1 MRRILEF
8 LVVFAIA
15 LSFSAC
21 SLRPKIPAVDTNV
34 SLANPVMVN
43 DINESWWEEFNN
55 SQLNELMSLA
65 LSKNSDLL
73 LALNSLEQAKVQ
85 MDLAKLEFTPNVK
98 GEASSIKSETSER
111 SPQGR
116 STGTLTS
123 IGAVLSWEIDLWGRV
138 RNAARAGIAMYE
150 ASAMDVQNARL
161 SIAASVANTYF
172 SLIALSEQENILKES
187 LASYEQTL
195 EYRKAELESGYITE
209 LVYYQ
214 SKASVDSARSQLA
227 TLQDSLSKTRTALA
241 ILSGKDASFIAE
253 NNITIKGANYTI
265 PSVPEGISA
274 DILERRADVGAAL
287 LRFKAA
293 NAQIGVAR
301 AAYFPQISL
310 TAAFG
315 YTSNDFERLLVSSA
329 HTWQKGGSLVMPLF
343 DFGRTASNVKL
354 AWLDQNASML
364 EYDKTLKNAL
374 GEVKDALEL
383 RKNADFKL
391 SAASDLEASGA
402 RVYELSKLRYEA
414 GYSSHLEL
422 LDAQRQHLSARLELA
437 SSKAGLASSVVEV
450 FKAFGGGFKN
460 PKGLEKS
467 LDETLKY

>member
-21 SLRPKIPAVDTNV
+21 SLRPKMPAVDTNV

-116 STGTLTS
+116 STSTLTS

-293 NAQIGVAR
+293 NAAIGVAR

-315 YTSNDFERLLVSSA
+315 
-329 HTWQKGGSLVMPLF
+329 
-343 DFGRTASNVKL
+343 
-354 AWLDQNASML
+354 
-364 EYDKTLKNAL
+364 
-374 GEVKDALEL
+374 
-383 RKNADFKL
+383 
-391 SAASDLEASGA
+391 
-402 RVYELSKLRYEA
+402 
-414 GYSSHLEL
+414 
-422 LDAQRQHLSARLELA
+422 
-437 SSKAGLASSVVEV
+437 
-450 FKAFGGGFKN
+450 
-460 PKGLEKS
+460 
-467 LDETLKY
+467 

>member
-1 MRRILEF
+1 MGGKR
-8 LVVFAIA
+8 
-15 LSFSAC
+15 
-21 SLRPKIPAVDTNV
+21 
-34 SLANPVMVN
+34 
-43 DINESWWEEFNN
+43 NEGIIHWRKWNN
-55 SQLNELMSLA
+55 KPELNELMSLA

-116 STGTLTS
+116 STSTLTS

-253 NNITIKGANYTI
+253 NNITISDANYTI
-265 PSVPEGISA
+265 
-274 DILERRADVGAAL
+274 L
-287 LRFKAA
+287 
-293 NAQIGVAR
+293 
-301 AAYFPQISL
+301 
-310 TAAFG
+310 
-315 YTSNDFERLLVSSA
+315 
-329 HTWQKGGSLVMPLF
+329 
-343 DFGRTASNVKL
+343 KL
-354 AWLDQNASML
+354 WGL
-364 EYDKTLKNAL
+364 LKNI
-374 GEVKDALEL
+374 
-383 RKNADFKL
+383 
-391 SAASDLEASGA
+391 
-402 RVYELSKLRYEA
+402 
-414 GYSSHLEL
+414 
-422 LDAQRQHLSARLELA
+422 
-437 SSKAGLASSVVEV
+437 
-450 FKAFGGGFKN
+450 
-460 PKGLEKS
+460 
-467 LDETLKY
+467 